1 MLLNYV
7 HGNPRPRKKAT
18 KASKKKNPVSF
29 SEVKKIAKDLE
40 KESKTKA
47 KPKASERKAVKRAT
61 EKAVKNQQKSR
72 KEISDDF
79 QKLQEGEKVMAKKKA
94 KKKSAKMFH
103 AKVTVHK
110 KKTAKKAKKKVAK
123 KATAKKATKT
133 KAKRKV
139 AKKAVAKK
147 PIVKKARKA
156 RKSKAKAV
164 KTVAKKARK
173 VAKKARKVR
182 KSRKARR
189 SSVASVEFTSKT
201 MPRGFKDMK
210 KGQKRKVQLTV
221 APKRKKRKSK
231 GAKKKNPIVRSNPS
245 KHTRFEGTLTRKN
258 PFNKVSN
265 AISSFEGKISSALRP
280 LDNVLTKFVGVESME
295 VIGLAFGSSMD
306 GALYNAIAKIPKSDL
321 VLSKLPQEYKHE
333 IVSGATGL
341 LLHGLNT
348 LLEKKGGKG
357 SMILESLSKGMI
369 LSAMVKSIAKI
380 SPMSSENA
388 VSAPAT
394 VSGLY
399 YAPKSQMGAI
409 ANQDF
414 QGVDFEGV
422 DFEGVDFEG
431 IVTESNSMSGL
442 VMEGD
447 YSDETEMEVPDYTLA
462 E

>member
-18 KASKKKNPVSF
+18 RTMKRRNPLSF
-29 SEVKKIAKDLE
+29 PEIEKVAKDFE
-40 KESKTKA
+40 KQSKTKA
-47 KPKASERKAVKRAT
+47 KPKASEKKAVKKAT
-61 EKAVKNQQKSR
+61 EKAVKNQKKLTKQ
-72 KEISDDF
+72 ISDDLT
-79 QKLQEGEKVMAKKKA
+79 KLQEGDTVMAKKGG
-94 KKKSAKMFH
+94 KKSKKGKMFH

-110 KKTAKKAKKKVAK
+110 KKTVKKAKKKVAK
-123 KATAKKATKT
+123 KASAKKTTKKASAKKASAKKASAKKSSAKKSSAKKSSVKKTAKKASKKVAKRTKKSK
-133 KAKRKV
+133 KAKR
-139 AKKAVAKK
+139 A
-147 PIVKKARKA
+147 
-156 RKSKAKAV
+156 
-164 KTVAKKARK
+164 
-173 VAKKARKVR
+173 
-182 KSRKARR
+182 
-189 SSVASVEFTSKT
+189 VASVEFTSKT
-201 MPRGFKDMK
+201 MPRGFRDMK

-221 APKRKKRKSK
+221 APKRRNKKK

-245 KHTRFEGTLTRKN
+245 KHTRFEGFLTRKN

-306 GALYNAIAKIPKSDL
+306 GALYNAVAKIPKSDL

-388 VSAPAT
+388 VSAP

-399 YAPKSQMGAI
+399 YAPKSHMGAI

-431 IVTESNSMSGL
+431 IISESNSMSGL

-447 YSDETEMEVPDYTLA
+447 YSDEDEMEVPDYTLA

>member
-18 KASKKKNPVSF
+18 KSSKKKNPVSF

-47 KPKASERKAVKRAT
+47 KPKASEKKAVRKAT
-61 EKAVKNQQKSR
+61 EESLKKQK
-72 KEISDDF
+72 KVTKKISDDLT
-79 QKLQEGEKVMAKKKA
+79 KLQEGESVMAKKKG
-94 KKKSAKMFH
+94 KRKSPKMFH

-173 VAKKARKVR
+173 VAKKARKA
-182 KSRKARR
+182 RKARK
-189 SSVASVEFTSKT
+189 SSIASVEFTSKS
-201 MPRGFKDMK
+201 MPRGLKDMK

-245 KHTRFEGTLTRKN
+245 KHTRFEGSLTRKN

-306 GALYNAIAKIPKSDL
+306 GALYNAVAKIPKSDL

-388 VSAPAT
+388 VSAP

-409 ANQDF
+409 TNQDF

-431 IVTESNSMSGL
+431 IVSESNSMSGL

-447 YSDETEMEVPDYTLA
+447 YSDEDEMEVPDYTLA